1 MFDQAGLMA
10 LTTRKFVSLICGM
23 FALFLSGFSA
33 PAQTTNGAEKSPT
46 PVAETIIV
54 KEVDH
59 AGLAALLKRDN
70 GRPLLVNF
78 WATWCEPCRDEF
90 PDLIKIDSEYRAQ
103 GLDFI
108 TVSLDDFSEIKTE
121 VPKFLQQMGA
131 NMPAYLLNVADP
143 EPSIKAVDPN
153 WGGALPAT
161 VLYDKQGKI
170 AFTHFGRIKPT
181 ELRAAIDKLVG
192 RKQ

>member
-1 MFDQAGLMA
+1 M
-10 LTTRKFVSLICGM
+10 TSKPRKLVSLICGVIV
-23 FALFLSGFSA
+23 FTLSCFSA
-33 PAQTTNGAEKSPT
+33 PAQSPNGAGKSPKV
-46 PVAETIIV
+46 VAETIIV
-54 KEVDH
+54 KDVDH
-59 AGLAALLKRDN
+59 AGLAALLKREN

-90 PDLIKIDSEYRAQ
+90 PDLIKIDSEYRSK

-131 NMPAYLLNVADP
+131 TMPAYLLNVSDP

-161 VLYDKQGKI
+161 VLYDKGGRIVFK
-170 AFTHFGRIKPT
+170 HFGRIKPT
-181 ELRAAIDKLVG
+181 ELRVAVQQVVASS
-192 RKQ
+192 Q

>member
-1 MFDQAGLMA
+1 M
-10 LTTRKFVSLICGM
+10 TSTSRKFISVVCGVI
-23 FALFLSGFSA
+23 ALFLAAFSA
-33 PAQTTNGAEKSPT
+33 PAQSTNGAEKSPGS
-46 PVAETIIV
+46 VAETIVV
-54 KEVDH
+54 KDVDQ
-59 AGLAALLKRDN
+59 AGLTALLKRDN

-90 PDLIKIDSEYRAQ
+90 PDLIKIDAEYRQ
-103 GLDFI
+103 RGLEFI

-161 VLYDKQGKI
+161 VLYDKDGKI
-170 AFTHFGRIKPT
+170 VFKHFGRIKP
-181 ELRAAIDKLVG
+181 EPLRAAIEKIVSKPVMSDE
-192 RKQ
+192 

>member
-1 MFDQAGLMA
+1 M
-10 LTTRKFVSLICGM
+10 THTPRKFVFLICGVM
-23 FALFLSGFSA
+23 ALFLSAFSA
-33 PAQTTNGAEKSPT
+33 PAQSTNGAEKAPKAA
-46 PVAETIIV
+46 AETIIV
-54 KEVDH
+54 KEVDQ

-90 PDLIKIDSEYRAQ
+90 PDLIKIDSDYRSQ

-161 VLYDKQGKI
+161 VLYDKDGKLV
-170 AFTHFGRIKPT
+170 FKHFGRIKPA
-181 ELRAAIDKLVG
+181 ELRAAIQKLISSPKVMSDE
-192 RKQ
+192 

>member
-1 MFDQAGLMA
+1 MTA
-10 LTTRKFVSLICGM
+10 TPRKFVSLVCGVI
-23 FALFLSGFSA
+23 ALFLSGFSA
-33 PAQTTNGAEKSPT
+33 PAQSTNGAEKSPKA
-46 PVAETIIV
+46 VAETIIV
-54 KEVDH
+54 KDVDQ
-59 AGLAALLKRDN
+59 AGLTALLKRDN

-90 PDLIKIDSEYRAQ
+90 PDLIKIDSEYRPL

-121 VPKFLQQMGA
+121 VPKFLKQMGA

-161 VLYDKQGKI
+161 VLYDKHGKI
-170 AFTHFGRIKPT
+170 VFKHFGRIKP
-181 ELRAAIDKLVG
+181 EPLRAAIEKIVSKPAMNDE
-192 RKQ
+192 

>member
-1 MFDQAGLMA
+1 MIV
-10 LTTRKFVSLICGM
+10 TPRKFVSLVCGVV
-23 FALFLSGFSA
+23 ALFLSGFSA
-33 PAQTTNGAEKSPT
+33 PAQSTNGAEKSPK
-46 PVAETIIV
+46 PAAETIIV

-59 AGLAALLKRDN
+59 PGLAALLKRDN

-90 PDLIKIDSEYRAQ
+90 PDLIKIDKEYRPR

-131 NMPAYLLNVADP
+131 TMPAYLLNVADP
-143 EPSIKAVDPN
+143 EPSIKGVDPT

-161 VLYDKQGKI
+161 VLYDKDGKI
-170 AFTHFGRIKPT
+170 VFKHFGRIKPA
-181 ELRAAIDKLVG
+181 ELQAAVDKLVG

>member
-1 MFDQAGLMA
+1 M
-10 LTTRKFVSLICGM
+10 TRMPPKFVFLICGVI
-23 FALFLSGFSA
+23 ALCLSAFSA
-33 PAQTTNGAEKSPT
+33 PAQSTNGAEKAPKA
-46 PVAETIIV
+46 VAETIIV

-90 PDLIKIDSEYRAQ
+90 PDLIKIDSDYRPR

-143 EPSIKAVDPN
+143 EPSIKTVDPN

-161 VLYDKQGKI
+161 VLYDKDGKI
-170 AFTHFGRIKPT
+170 VFKHFGRIKAT
-181 ELRAAIDKLVG
+181 ELRDAIDKLVG

>member
-1 MFDQAGLMA
+1 M
-10 LTTRKFVSLICGM
+10 THTPRKFVFLICGVI
-23 FALFLSGFSA
+23 ALFLSAFSA
-33 PAQTTNGAEKSPT
+33 PAQSTNGAEKAPKAA
-46 PVAETIIV
+46 AETIIV

-90 PDLIKIDSEYRAQ
+90 PDLIKIDSDYRSR

-143 EPSIKAVDPN
+143 EPSIKAVDPD

-161 VLYDKQGKI
+161 VLYDKDGKI
-170 AFTHFGRIKPT
+170 TFKHFGRIKPA
-181 ELRAAIDKLVG
+181 ELRAAVDKLVG